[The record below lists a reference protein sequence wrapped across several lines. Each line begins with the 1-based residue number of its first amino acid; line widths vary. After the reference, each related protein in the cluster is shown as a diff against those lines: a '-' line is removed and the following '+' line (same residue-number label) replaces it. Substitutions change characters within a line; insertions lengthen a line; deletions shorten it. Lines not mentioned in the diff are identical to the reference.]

1 MILAH
6 WGSTYTA
13 GWRLSSGGPHQY
25 WRNTG
30 TCGRVGWGANL
41 ADSPKMSAEN
51 QDHLEPIREK
61 VLRAA
66 LPHVPFDGWNDGLF
80 ALVAEELGEDP
91 AILRLAFPSGAMDLI
106 EYHSRDA
113 DRRMFE
119 ALKDQNPADLS
130 IRARITLAVRT
141 RFELL
146 EKEKEAV
153 RRAVAYEAIPVHS
166 PSGMKLAAET
176 CDLIWRWAGD
186 QSNDYNF
193 YTKRLML
200 GGVYGATLLFW
211 LGDNSDGH
219 GETWAFLDRRIENVM
234 QIEKAKAGVLQV
246 AENLPNPA
254 KLLGRLRFGALPRR
268 RKPF

>member
-1 MILAH
+1 M
-6 WGSTYTA
+6 
-13 GWRLSSGGPHQY
+13 GP
-25 WRNTG
+25 
-30 TCGRVGWGANL
+30 GAKL
-41 ADSPKMSAEN
+41 ADSRGMSADI
-51 QDHLEPIREK
+51 QDHLEPLRQA

-80 ALVAEELGEDP
+80 ALAAQELGEDP
-91 AILRLAFPSGAMDLI
+91 AMLRLAFPAGAMDLI

-119 ALKDQNPADLS
+119 ALAAHDPADLS
-130 IRARITLAVRT
+130 IRARIALAIRT

-166 PSGMKLAAET
+166 PSGMKLMAQT

-186 QSNDYNF
+186 RSNDYNF
-193 YTKRLML
+193 YTKRFML

-211 LGDNSDGH
+211 LGDSSADH
-219 GETWAFLDRRIENVM
+219 AESWAFLDRRIENVM
-234 QIEKAKAGVLQV
+234 QVEKAKGQLQGM
-246 AENLPNPA
+246 AKNLPSPA
-254 KLLGRLRFGALPRR
+254 KLLGRLRFGALPRG

>member
-1 MILAH
+1 M
-6 WGSTYTA
+6 
-13 GWRLSSGGPHQY
+13 
-25 WRNTG
+25 
-30 TCGRVGWGANL
+30 GWGANL
-41 ADSPKMSAEN
+41 ADSPQMSVEN
-51 QDHLEPIREK
+51 QDHLEPIRQA

-80 ALVAEELGEDP
+80 ALAATELGEDP
-91 AILRLAFPSGAMDLI
+91 AMLRLGFPTGAMDLI

-119 ALKDQNPADLS
+119 ALAAHNPADLS
-130 IRARITLAVRT
+130 IRGRIALAVRT

-166 PSGMKLAAET
+166 ASGMKLMAET

-211 LGDNSDGH
+211 LGDTSEDH
-219 GETWAFLDRRIENVM
+219 ADTWAFLDRRIENVM
-234 QIEKAKAGVLQV
+234 QVEKAKGQISGI
-246 AENLPNPA
+246 AENLPSPA
-254 KLLGRLRFGALPRR
+254 KLLGRLRFGALPKG